1 MNTTAYRTTKPRLT
15 TIEALSIRVLKM
27 TRSRLF
33 AALAAPV
40 LALSLAGCGL
50 LSSDEPAAAGRGGGI
65 VVTHF
70 APATELFVEYRPL
83 VMSKNRRFDAH
94 LTWLDSYK
102 PVTDGTLNAELVW
115 PDGKV
120 DTAQIGPS
128 DTQGIFRPLL
138 KATKSGKARL
148 RLVLNNAKGQSVHD
162 LGEVTVWATSAEGA
176 KAAPTEAEEEGA
188 VAFSKEVQWRIPF
201 MTTPAQITSFAES
214 VPVTV
219 DVQIQPQAE
228 AIVSAPVDGILR
240 ASRTPA
246 IGDRVQRGQVLAS
259 ISSTLGGGEDVAT
272 LGLAI
277 SEARIAR
284 DAAAREVARMTQLVE
299 AEAVP
304 ARRLDEARTALRLS
318 EAQLRSA
325 SQRRSAVA
333 GGGAGVPVVA
343 PISGEVLDSAL
354 MQGAGVTG
362 GQRLLRI
369 GDPAALWLVARVPE
383 AMAAKVGTPGGID
396 LQLPDQ
402 VITLGDGTG
411 QLVQRG
417 AAIDPQTRTL
427 SVIYAW
433 NSRALR
439 PGQRVQGLLR
449 TGNAT
454 LRLTIPASA
463 LLNESGQD
471 VIYVQLGG
479 ETFQRR
485 AVTVVARS
493 GTQVAIE
500 GQIKAGERVVTRGAA
515 AVRAAAATP
524 DAFGHGHAH

>member
-1 MNTTAYRTTKPRLT
+1 M
-15 TIEALSIRVLKM
+15 M
-27 TRSRLF
+27 TRSPLL

-40 LALSLAGCGL
+40 LALSLTGCGW
-50 LSSDEPAAAGRGGGI
+50 LSSPEEPDAASGGGRI
-65 VVTHF
+65 VVTQF
-70 APATELFVEYRPL
+70 APSTELFVEYRPL
-83 VMSKNRRFDAH
+83 VQGKNRRFDAH

-102 PVTDGTLNAELVW
+102 PVADGMLTAELVW
-115 PDGKV
+115 PDGTQ
-120 DTAQIGPS
+120 DTAKAGPS

-138 KATKSGKARL
+138 KPSKSGRARL
-148 RLVLNNAKGQSVHD
+148 RLVLENAKGQSVHD

-188 VAFSKEVQWRIPF
+188 VAFSKQVQWRIPF
-201 MTTPAQITSFAES
+201 MTTAAQITTFAET

-219 DVQIQPQAE
+219 DVEIQPQAE
-228 AIVSAPVDGILR
+228 AIVSAPVDGIVR
-240 ASRTPA
+240 AARMPA
-246 IGDRVQRGQVLAS
+246 AGDRVRRGQVLAS

-272 LGLAI
+272 LDLAI

-284 DAAAREVARMTQLVE
+284 DAATREAARMAQLVE

-304 ARRLDEARTALRLS
+304 ARRLDEARTALRLA
-318 EAQLRSA
+318 EAQLRVA
-325 SQRRSAVA
+325 NQRLSAVA

-343 PISGEVLDSAL
+343 PIAGEVIDSML
-354 MQGAGVTG
+354 VQGAGVTG

-383 AMAAKVGTPGGID
+383 ALAAKVGTPSGID

-402 VITLGDGTG
+402 VITLGNGTG

-427 SVIYAW
+427 PVIFAW

-439 PGQRVQGLLR
+439 PGQRLQGQLR

-454 LRLTIPASA
+454 RRLTIPASA

-471 VIYVQLGG
+471 VIYVQLSG

-485 AVTVVARS
+485 AVTVLARS

-500 GQIKAGERVVTRGAA
+500 GQLKAGERVVTRGAA

-524 DAFGHGHAH
+524 GAFGQGHAH

>member
-1 MNTTAYRTTKPRLT
+1 
-15 TIEALSIRVLKM
+15 M
-27 TRSRLF
+27 TRSRLL
-33 AALAAPV
+33 AVLAAPV
-40 LALSLAGCGL
+40 LALSLGGCGW
-50 LSSDEPAAAGRGGGI
+50 LSPDEPAAAEGAGGI

-83 VMSKNRRFDAH
+83 VQGKNRRFDAH
-94 LTWLDSYK
+94 LTWLGSYK
-102 PVTDGTLNAELVW
+102 PVTDGTLTAELVW
-115 PDGKV
+115 PDGTI
-120 DTAQIGPS
+120 DTAKAGPS
-128 DTQGIFRPLL
+128 DVQGIFRPLL
-138 KATKSGKARL
+138 KASKSGKARL
-148 RLVLNNAKGQSVHD
+148 RLVLSNPKGQSLHD

-176 KAAPTEAEEEGA
+176 KAGPADVDEEGA

-201 MTTPAQITSFAES
+201 MTTEAQLSNFAET

-228 AIVSAPVDGILR
+228 AIVSAPVDGIVR
-240 ASRTPA
+240 AARMPA
-246 IGDRVQRGQVLAS
+246 AGDRVRRGQVLAS

-272 LGLAI
+272 LDLAI
-277 SEARIAR
+277 NEARIAR

-304 ARRLDEARTALRLS
+304 ARRLDEARTALRMA

-333 GGGAGVPVVA
+333 GGGAGVAVVA

-354 MQGAGVTG
+354 VQGAGVTG

-383 AMAAKVGTPGGID
+383 AMVAKVGTPGGID

-402 VITLGDGTG
+402 VITLGDDNGTG
-411 QLVQRG
+411 QLAQRG
-417 AAIDPQTRTL
+417 AAIDPQSRTL

-439 PGQRVQGLLR
+439 PGQRLQGLLR

-454 LRLTIPASA
+454 RRLTIPASA

-485 AVTVVARS
+485 AVTVLARS
-493 GTQVAIE
+493 GAQVAVE
-500 GQIKAGERVVTRGAA
+500 GQLKAGERVVSRGAA